1 MPSIKVTKNK
11 TTNKKVERINEI
23 LRSGSLIEKVED
35 SARAKIGQ
43 MLMANSKSAIVL
55 KKEPENNPDFD
66 FESKEAI

>member
-1 MPSIKVTKNK
+1 
-11 TTNKKVERINEI
+11 
-23 LRSGSLIEKVED
+23 
-35 SARAKIGQ
+35 

>member
-35 SARAKIGQ
+35 SARAKIG
-43 MLMANSKSAIVL
+43 
-55 KKEPENNPDFD
+55 
-66 FESKEAI
+66 